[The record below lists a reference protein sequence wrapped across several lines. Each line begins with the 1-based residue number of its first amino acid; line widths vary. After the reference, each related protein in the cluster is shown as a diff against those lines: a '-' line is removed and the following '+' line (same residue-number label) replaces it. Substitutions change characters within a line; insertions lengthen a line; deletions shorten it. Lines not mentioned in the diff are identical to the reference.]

1 MVIFSYFSKVIL
13 TIKNNYMRGKYLYF
27 DLLTNKN
34 VFSFLSQDESI
45 RSKLTSVVLLSLC
58 LVYMYHVIE
67 LAFD

>member
-13 TIKNNYMRGKYLYF
+13 TIRNNYMRGKYLYF

-34 VFSFLSQDESI
+34 VFSVLSQDESI
-45 RSKLTSVVLLSLC
+45 RNKLTSVVLLSLC
-58 LVYMYHVIE
+58 LVYMCHVIE